1 MKSKRV
7 DELELEIYT
16 VKTEIDF
23 RQSMIGLLIAEA
35 NLLDAQAQDHEDKI
49 KMLQAKLYDLRAELK
64 DEK

>member
-7 DELELEIYT
+7 NELEFEIYS

-23 RQSMIGLLIAEA
+23 RQSMIGILIAEA
-35 NLLDAQAQDHEDKI
+35 NLLDAQAKQHEEI
-49 KMLQAKLYDLRAELK
+49 INNLQSKLYDLQAELK